1 MTIDNRAVT
10 PLRVCLVLLLAVL
23 LLFQTMSLPGQFA
36 HMARTSPDLAHLR
49 WPLTAVSIYWV
60 LCIQV
65 VVVATW
71 KLLTLVQK
79 DRIVTGAS
87 RLWVDEILGATL
99 RSELDVVV

>member
-1 MTIDNRAVT
+1 M
-10 PLRVCLVLLLAVL
+10 LLLAVL

-36 HMARTSPDLAHLR
+36 HRARTSPDLAHLR

-79 DRIVTGAS
+79 HRIVTGAS
-87 RLWVDEILGATL
+87 RLWVDVILGSIL